1 MTWHLIRLD
10 LARSAAHP
18 DGSRE
23 HCYLLCIPLDNHGL
37 IDRTA
42 IRAEPERATV
52 LRSSPDE
59 PERTGRVGHTN
70 GRWVF
75 SYLPGDGD
83 DEELFHLETHPL
95 REGDF
100 MTITDASGEAR
111 CFEVSSSRTLAAA

>member
-10 LARSAAHP
+10 LARSEAYP

-23 HCYLLCIPLDNHGL
+23 HCYLLRLPLDDRGL
-37 IDRTA
+37 IDAAA
-42 IRAEPERATV
+42 IRTEPERATV

-59 PERTGRVGHTN
+59 PERTGHIGHRL

-75 SYLPGDGD
+75 SYLPGDGE

-95 REGDF
+95 GEGDF
-100 MTITDASGEAR
+100 VTVTDSAGEAL
-111 CFEVSSSRTLAAA
+111 CFEVVSSRLLAHT

>member
-10 LARSAAHP
+10 LARSAAYP

-23 HCYLLCIPLDNHGL
+23 HCYLLRIPLDDQGL
-37 IDRTA
+37 VDRAA
-42 IRAEPERATV
+42 IRVEPERATV

-59 PERTGRVGHTN
+59 PERTGHVGHSN

-75 SYLPGDGD
+75 SYLPGDGE

-95 REGDF
+95 RVGDF
-100 MTITDASGEAR
+100 VTVTDASGEAL
-111 CFEVSSSRTLAAA
+111 CFEVASSQALAYA